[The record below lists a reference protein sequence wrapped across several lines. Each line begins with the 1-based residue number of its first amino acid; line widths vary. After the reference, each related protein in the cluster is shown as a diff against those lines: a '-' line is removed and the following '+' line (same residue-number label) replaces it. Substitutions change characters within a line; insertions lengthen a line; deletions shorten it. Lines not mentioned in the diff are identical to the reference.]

1 MNMNIPISFT
11 PISSS
16 KLNRIKWLWNASL
29 TFLGS
34 WNIAQKTSVK
44 TLIRLKKK
52 LWRLQILLAILLI
65 SYAFYFLKESKS
77 KKGRLKTKFYVF
89 RFLEKWACII
99 IISILFL
106 FCDICVNMTH
116 VSNRF
121 KFNTFFTL
129 ILSFE
134 NGISNE
140 WTSLPQKEKKVVTWS
155 TKTLSNDCDMIH
167 SQSQQYINN
176 TLQKQL
182 FADVLQ
188 NCWCSQ
194 RCS

>member
-65 SYAFYFLKESKS
+65 SYAFYFLKEND
-77 KKGRLKTKFYVF
+77 TFKFYAF
-89 RFLEKWACII
+89 RFLEKWAWII
-99 IISILFL
+99 IISIHFL
-106 FCDICVNMTH
+106 FHD
-116 VSNRF
+116 VSNRAL
-121 KFNTFFTL
+121 KFDTFLPWYFL
-129 ILSFE
+129 LEMVSVM
-134 NGISNE
+134 NE
-140 WTSLPQKEKKVVTWS
+140 LYYHK
-155 TKTLSNDCDMIH
+155 
-167 SQSQQYINN
+167 
-176 TLQKQL
+176 
-182 FADVLQ
+182 
-188 NCWCSQ
+188 
-194 RCS
+194 

>member
-65 SYAFYFLKESKS
+65 SYAFYFLKEND
-77 KKGRLKTKFYVF
+77 TFKFYAF
-89 RFLEKWACII
+89 RFLEKWAWII
-99 IISILFL
+99 IISIHFL
-106 FCDICVNMTH
+106 FRDICVNMAH
-116 VSNRF
+116 VSNRAL
-121 KFNTFFTL
+121 KFDTFFTL
-129 ILSFE
+129 ILSFG

-140 WTSLPQKEKKVVTWS
+140 WTSLPQKEKKVVTCL
-155 TKTLSNDCDMIH
+155 TNTLSNDCDMI
-167 SQSQQYINN
+167 
-176 TLQKQL
+176 
-182 FADVLQ
+182 
-188 NCWCSQ
+188 
-194 RCS
+194 